1 MAKMKILAITL
12 MAVMILS
19 ATTVFAGEWV
29 IFSEELLPG
38 ASLEDLHADSRFI
51 VSSDNP
57 YAGTNHL
64 KRDLAAAGGWAWITG
79 ISGLNLD
86 LTGIVY
92 EDAYIQFYMDS
103 GSVAIG
109 YIELKI
115 GGPGWTPTNQFN
127 IATDGTP
134 GYEEIKVMLTDFTPD
149 LDTFTGGTSSID
161 RWSVGFGAESDVLVD
176 EVIISD
182 GIGGAAV
189 SAKHKLASTW
199 GRLKSR

>member
-12 MAVMILS
+12 MAVMVLS
-19 ATTVFAGEWV
+19 TTTVFAGEWV

-38 ASLEDLHADSRFI
+38 ASLEDLHADSQFI

-57 YAGTNHL
+57 YAGANHL

-92 EDAYIQFYMDS
+92 EDAYIQFYIDS

-134 GYEEIKVMLTDFTPD
+134 GYEEIKVMLTEFAPD
-149 LDTFTGGTSSID
+149 LATFTGGTSID
-161 RWSVGFGAESDVLVD
+161 RWSVGFGAESDLFVD
-176 EVIISD
+176 EIIITD
-182 GIGGAAV
+182 GIEAAV

-199 GRLKSR
+199 GKLKSR